1 MNDVSTPS
9 ALGTQMP
16 SSILE
21 LRAAE
26 QRRRLHNAVADLKE
40 TVADRMNVKRLARTY
55 VWPATGVAA
64 FVGLILGYS
73 MGGMF
78 TR

>member
-1 MNDVSTPS
+1 MNEVSTPNPLS
-9 ALGTQMP
+9 PKVP
-16 SSILE
+16 SSVLE

-26 QRRRLHNAVADLKE
+26 QRRRLHNAVTDLRE
-40 TVADRMNVKRLARTY
+40 TVADRMNAKKLARTY

-64 FVGLILGYS
+64 VVGLILGYG
-73 MGGMF
+73 MGGIF